1 MDHLLHHCSYAYSLW
16 TLVFCTYGVF
26 WLMPKQ
32 VVELLDSW
40 NKGVGWHQTELFI
53 YLFRRGAILLGITCT
68 IWRKQNHR
76 TLKGDEHSILELKR
90 FFLLSLS

>member
-1 MDHLLHHCSYAYSLW
+1 M
-16 TLVFCTYGVF
+16 FCTYGVF

-53 YLFRRGAILLGITCT
+53 LFI
-68 IWRKQNHR
+68 
-76 TLKGDEHSILELKR
+76 
-90 FFLLSLS
+90 